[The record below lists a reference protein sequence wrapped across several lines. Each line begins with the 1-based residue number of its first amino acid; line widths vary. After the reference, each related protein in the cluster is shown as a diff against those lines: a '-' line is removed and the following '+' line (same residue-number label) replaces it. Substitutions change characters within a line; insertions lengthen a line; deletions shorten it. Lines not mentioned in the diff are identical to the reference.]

1 MINEIYCSLDP
12 ECKDP
17 VGPVQQ
23 GTNVR
28 FSIRLDKVS
37 MVDSPKLVIFQI
49 DNWEKRQS
57 IDLKLTHISKTSNF
71 YTCYFTPKEAD
82 VYFYY
87 FTLYIN
93 GRYVELR
100 KGKYSKCFFQSSM
113 PPYSCLISISFVPF
127 HDLFH
132 VWLAQQKKN
141 G

>member
-57 IDLKLTHISKTSNF
+57 IDLKLTHTFLKQVTSILATSHPKKQMYIFITLLCISMVDTLNLGKVNIQNAFLVEKKMNVFSSQSLRKTSM
-71 YTCYFTPKEAD
+71 YPI
-82 VYFYY
+82 
-87 FTLYIN
+87 L
-93 GRYVELR
+93 
-100 KGKYSKCFFQSSM
+100 
-113 PPYSCLISISFVPF
+113 
-127 HDLFH
+127 
-132 VWLAQQKKN
+132 
-141 G
+141 

>member
-1 MINEIYCSLDP
+1 MLGGFKMINEIYCSLDP

-100 KGKYSKCFFQSSM
+100 KGK
-113 PPYSCLISISFVPF
+113 
-127 HDLFH
+127 
-132 VWLAQQKKN
+132 
-141 G
+141 